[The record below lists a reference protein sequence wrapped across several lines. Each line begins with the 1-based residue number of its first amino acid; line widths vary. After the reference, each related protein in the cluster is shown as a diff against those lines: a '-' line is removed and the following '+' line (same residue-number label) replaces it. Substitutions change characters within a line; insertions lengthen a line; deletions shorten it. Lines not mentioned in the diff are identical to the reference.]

1 MRNLTLFETER
12 DAYTGVSTSEKARRE
27 GESSGRFNSLRNT
40 VLRRVRYYPSSTVGE
55 LEATDGVVPGTYGR
69 RMAELV
75 RERLIYCDG
84 ERICGQSKRSR
95 KTWRIVG

>member
-27 GESSGRFNSLRNT
+27 GESSGRCHPRRNP
-40 VLRRVRYYPSSTVGE
+40 VLRRVRYYPSSTAGE
-55 LEATDGVVPGTYGR
+55 LEAIDGVVPGTYGR

-75 RERLIYCDG
+75 RARAIYCDG
-84 ERICGQSKRSR
+84 ERVCGQSKRSR